1 MNRQELLKIFRNPGS
16 VSVILLIFYTVGIIG
31 MVWEVSRPYF
41 IHLTPFAL
49 LLSIGFLIINHR
61 TKTGFKELAAVVII
75 YLFGYFIEVI
85 GVNTG
90 VIFGEY
96 VYGAGLG
103 PKLLATPLMIGI
115 NWLMLVYIT
124 AAFFQSFELKPVLVV
139 LLGATT
145 MLIYDLI
152 LEQVAPVI
160 DLWSWAGDKVPFQN
174 YIAWWLIAL
183 LMHTLLAALRI
194 RLSNRVSMPVYVAQ
208 FLFFVI
214 LLLLM

>member
-1 MNRQELLKIFRNPGS
+1 MKKSLIRIFQNPGY
-16 VSVILLIFYTVGIIG
+16 VSLILLIFYTVGILG

-49 LLSIGFLIINHR
+49 LLSIGFLVVNHTTR
-61 TKTGFKELAAVVII
+61 PGFKELAAVVII
-75 YLFGYFIEVI
+75 YLFGYFIEAI

-124 AAFFQSFELKPVLVV
+124 AAFFQSLKLKPILVV
-139 LLGATT
+139 LSGATT
-145 MLIYDLI
+145 MLIYDLV
-152 LEQVAPVI
+152 LEQIAPVI

-174 YIAWWLIAL
+174 YVAWWLIAA
-183 LMHTLLAALRI
+183 LMHSLVAVLKI
-194 RLSNRVSMPVYVAQ
+194 RLSNRVAMPVYIAQ

>member
-1 MNRQELLKIFRNPGS
+1 MNKQETVRIFRNPGY
-16 VSVILLIFYTVGIIG
+16 VSVILLIFYSVGIAG

-49 LLSIGFLIINHR
+49 LLSLGFLMINHL
-61 TKTGFKELAAVVII
+61 TKPGFKELTAVVII
-75 YLFGYFIEVI
+75 YLTGYFIEVI

-90 VIFGEY
+90 LIFGEY

-115 NWLMLVYIT
+115 NWLMLVYLT
-124 AAFFQSFELKPVLVV
+124 AAFFQSLSLKPLFVV

-145 MLIYDLI
+145 MLIYDLV
-152 LEQVAPVI
+152 LEQIAPVI

-174 YIAWWLIAL
+174 YVSWWLIAV
-183 LMHTLLAALRI
+183 LMHSLVAVLRI
-194 RLSNRVSMPVYVAQ
+194 KLSNRVAMPVFIAQ

>member
-1 MNRQELLKIFRNPGS
+1 MNRQELLKIFRNPVR
-16 VSVILLIFYTVGIIG
+16 VSIILLIFYTVGIIG
-31 MVWEVSRPYF
+31 MVWDVSRPYF

-49 LLSIGFLIINHR
+49 LLSIGFLIINH
-61 TKTGFKELAAVVII
+61 TGKPGFKDLTAVLII

-90 VIFGEY
+90 LIFGEY
-96 VYGAGLG
+96 VYGEGLG
-103 PKLLATPLMIGI
+103 TKLLATPLMIGI

-124 AAFFQSFELKPVLVV
+124 AAFFQSFGLKPVFVV

-145 MLIYDLI
+145 MLIYDLV

-160 DLWSWAGDKVPFQN
+160 DLWSWSGNTVPFQN
-174 YIAWWLIAL
+174 YIAWWLIAVV
-183 LMHTLLAALRI
+183 MHSMVAALRI
-194 RLSNRVSMPVYVAQ
+194 RLSNRVAMPVYIAQ